1 MHKKYLYY
9 LNTGTGTCV
18 NLIGE
23 RIAGMLYLYKKLMY
37 AVGAQRVLVPTQG
50 IPCKLRPAGPLF
62 SKHYTSQL
70 KREVDMNRRM
80 SDQALILEAISDV
93 RDELKSASS
102 NADNT
107 SAEISEVLVRLAN
120 LYSLLDVKRI
130 KVLVESAD
138 TRREAYRRA
147 A

>member
-1 MHKKYLYY
+1 
-9 LNTGTGTCV
+9 
-18 NLIGE
+18 
-23 RIAGMLYLYKKLMY
+23 
-37 AVGAQRVLVPTQG
+37 
-50 IPCKLRPAGPLF
+50 
-62 SKHYTSQL
+62 
-70 KREVDMNRRM
+70 MNRRM